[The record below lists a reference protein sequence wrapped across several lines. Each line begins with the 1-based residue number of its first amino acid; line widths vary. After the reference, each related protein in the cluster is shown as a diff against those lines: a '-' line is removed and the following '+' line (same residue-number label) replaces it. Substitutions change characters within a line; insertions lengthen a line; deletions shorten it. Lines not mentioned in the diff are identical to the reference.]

1 MYNIHMKLRK
11 KFDIRKWQK
20 ANNEKRE
27 EWLKHWR
34 VIKWHPLPWFVL
46 MVVVIYTMEACG
58 ITGVR

>member
-1 MYNIHMKLRK
+1 MKLRK